1 MEFSTSIHGKG
12 KSLSGISVRKPLEKS
27 ASEMEN
33 KSKRELNAAKV
44 INLQYTNLSW
54 KQQWISLIILV
65 IHVWLYVLFLYN
77 ATHTVKKQEPKLGSK
92 DQQRSAEES
101 KGNKNHCIWHNQ
113 CNSNLQYIF
122 FVPDTVTRTPQN
134 LYLVQ
139 LYQNTGDYLYDNV
152 AAVTVSLHHP
162 LYAMVSELSPSF
174 KWSLRK
180 LYSKISYGQSS
191 GHKWTTFGN
200 GALSVNKCVKW
211 KEWEYS
217 DFDFLVFI

>member
-1 MEFSTSIHGKG
+1 MK
-12 KSLSGISVRKPLEKS
+12 
-27 ASEMEN
+27 
-33 KSKRELNAAKV
+33 AAMNL
-44 INLQYTNLSW
+44 INHSCDTC
-54 KQQWISLIILV
+54 LIVCFIF
-65 IHVWLYVLFLYN
+65 HN

-92 DQQRSAEES
+92 DQQRNAEES

-139 LYQNTGDYLYDNV
+139 LYQNTGDYVYDNV

-162 LYAMVSELSPSF
+162 LYAMVSELSPRV
-174 KWSLRK
+174 KRALRK
-180 LYSKISYGQSS
+180 LYGKQSS
-191 GHKWTTFGN
+191 AHKWATFGN
-200 GALSVNKCVKW
+200 GALSVNKLVKW

-217 DFDFLVFI
+217 DFDFLVFIKVACSIRHYLTWGSSH